1 VSWSRIAIY
10 YGLALALAVYLFGV
24 QWMRAPEGTADST
37 RPGPLVHAAASDV
50 TRVDLLRKRRR
61 VRFERRDGRWQAVEP
76 QGLSVTSDL
85 VEALVDTLTR
95 VSPIE
100 VVSLGTADPKPFG
113 LAPPQ
118 TVIVLGE
125 SGTTATRA
133 SGSNSGNAP
142 AQAAGGGQAA
152 EDGRAVGSARG
163 AQGSNATGGQAGR
176 GGQGAG
182 VTAGV
187 ADVERVE
194 LGSRS
199 PTQTA
204 VYARKGGDAG
214 IYLLGLNAS
223 YYVDLIYQEVDK
235 QGSTS
240 GASMEKHPP
249 GSARGG
255 P

>member
-1 VSWSRIAIY
+1 MSWSRIAIY

-24 QWMRAPEGTADST
+24 QWMRAPEGTAESS
-37 RPGPLVHAAASDV
+37 RPGPLVQAAARDV
-50 TRVDLLRKRRR
+50 SRVDLLRKRRR

-95 VSPIE
+95 VPPIE
-100 VVSLGTADPKPFG
+100 VISLGTADPKPFG

-125 SGTTATRA
+125 SAMGAKGAPTPEP
-133 SGSNSGNAP
+133 GNA
-142 AQAAGGGQAA
+142 AAGATGGGQAA
-152 EDGRAVGSARG
+152 EGGRAAGGSRE
-163 AQGSNATGGQAGR
+163 AQGSNAAGGQTGGGSSAGAPP
-176 GGQGAG
+176 GPAG
-182 VTAGV
+182 I
-187 ADVERVE
+187 ERVE

-204 VYARKGGDAG
+204 VYARKGGDAA

-235 QGSTS
+235 QGSV
-240 GASMEKHPP
+240 H
-249 GSARGG
+249 GSSVEAH
-255 P
+255 